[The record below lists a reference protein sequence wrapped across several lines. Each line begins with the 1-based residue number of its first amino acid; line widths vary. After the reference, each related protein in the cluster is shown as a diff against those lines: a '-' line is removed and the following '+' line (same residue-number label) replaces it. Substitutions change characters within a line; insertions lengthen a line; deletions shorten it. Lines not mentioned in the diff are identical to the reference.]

1 MKRILIH
8 IPNVMPDAHHNTS
21 LYELYLQTD
30 YTKFNETFANRF
42 DTYEAFLQKCGI
54 VERIHVPQ
62 LPVLERIFRCA
73 FSQTQVDPTS
83 LRQDHYE
90 KSLSLRL

>member
-8 IPNVMPDAHHNTS
+8 IPNVIPDAHRNTS

-42 DTYEAFLQKCGI
+42 DAYEAFLQKCGI
-54 VERIHVPQ
+54 VERIQTPNRFFHS
-62 LPVLERIFRCA
+62 LEGIPPL
-73 FSQTQVDPTS
+73 SVNQ
-83 LRQDHYE
+83 E
-90 KSLSLRL
+90 KRAALAASMSRNCLY